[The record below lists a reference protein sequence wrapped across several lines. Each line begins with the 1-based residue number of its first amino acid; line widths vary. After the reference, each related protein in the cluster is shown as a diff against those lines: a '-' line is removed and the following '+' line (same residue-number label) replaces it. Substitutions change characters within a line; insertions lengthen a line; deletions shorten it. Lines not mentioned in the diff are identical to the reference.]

1 MGNGKVVFYNPANG
15 KPSLTRDFF
24 KRGGYEILH
33 TLNCAETFQTI
44 EQELPKAALIF
55 IDHCGESGFALCQTV
70 RKHPLLRRVALVMVS
85 KYGSEEE
92 IIRAFESGADDYIA
106 HPHGPRE
113 LLIRLNA
120 LIKRLHGT
128 DVNML
133 RVKDIEIDLEKHLV
147 KKSGRPVELT
157 YIQFKLLYLLASK
170 RNSVFSRQEILDKV
184 WGKEVYVTSR
194 TVDVHIKR
202 LREKLGEFKYPS
214 RYIETVHGTGYRLMQ

>member
-1 MGNGKVVFYNPANG
+1 MGSGTIVFYNPANG
-15 KPSLTRDFF
+15 KPSLTRDCF
-24 KRGGYEILH
+24 KRGGYEIFN
-33 TLNCAETFQTI
+33 TSNCAETLQII

-55 IDHCGESGFALCQTV
+55 IDHCGESGFVLCQTI
-70 RKHPLLRRVALVMVS
+70 RKNPLLNKVALVMIS
-85 KYGSEEE
+85 KYGTEEE

-120 LIKRLHGT
+120 LIRRLRGT
-128 DVNML
+128 DASML
-133 RVKDIEIDLEKHLV
+133 RVKDIEIDLETHQV
-147 KKSGRPVELT
+147 VKSGRPVELT

-170 RNSVFSRQEILDKV
+170 RDSVFSRQEILDKV